1 MAEAEQRTEPEGA
14 AEAPAPAPARRGR
27 VWILVR
33 AARRSMRDHIPN
45 LAQAVA
51 FNLFLAIPSGLL
63 VALGVFTLVASPDDV
78 TSLISHL
85 NGVVPGSVVDLLNSS
100 LERTRQHGGGEAM
113 IVVGLVVALWS
124 LTGAMTAVQWAINL
138 AYDQQTRRTFVRARL
153 VSLAMVACILL
164 AMALVVVLLVLG
176 PVMTD
181 WLGPALG
188 IESAINWIW
197 WVAQWPILLSGLL
210 LAFAGILFLG
220 PNVEERHYKVLT
232 FGSLV
237 AALIWIVASLGF
249 AYFVD
254 NFSSYNK
261 TWGSLAGVIVML
273 TWLWLT
279 GLALLFGAEVNAE
292 TERTRGASAPQ

>member
-1 MAEAEQRTEPEGA
+1 MAEQRTEQDDPAAAAPEA
-14 AEAPAPAPARRGR
+14 ARRPGY
-27 VWILVR
+27 VGILVR
-33 AARRSMRDHIPN
+33 AVRRSLRDRIPN

-51 FNLFLAIPSGLL
+51 FNLFLSIPSGLL
-63 VALGVFTLVASPDDV
+63 VALGVFTLVASPGDV
-78 TSLISHL
+78 NSLISHL
-85 NGVVPGSVVDLLNSS
+85 DGVVPASVVELLNSS
-100 LERTRQHGGGEAM
+100 LERTRSHGGGEAM
-113 IVVGLVVALWS
+113 IIVGLIVALWS
-124 LTGAMTAVQWAINL
+124 LMGAMTSVQWAINL
-138 AYDQQTRRTFVRARL
+138 AYDREIGRNYLRARL
-153 VSLAMVACILL
+153 VSLAMVACIVVAL
-164 AMALVVVLLVLG
+164 ALVFVLLVLG
-176 PVMTD
+176 PLMTD

-188 IESAINWIW
+188 ISEEINWIW

-210 LAFAGILFLG
+210 IAFAGILFLG
-220 PNVEERHYKVLT
+220 PNIEQRHYRVLT

-237 AALIWIVASLGF
+237 AALIWVVASLGF

-292 TERTRGASAPQ
+292 GERSRGTLPEK